1 MIRNRPSNVRQIP
14 FERMLEQA
22 KNART
27 EFLSEKSWLFWQ
39 SVSGRKIS
47 KRSRIEGPGLPVGT
61 LLVVWLLF
69 YGLLVVHGLTTSYT
83 QRLARAWTVQD
94 NAAGDPGEAQA
105 VRTSLSLFAD
115 TIAR

>member
-1 MIRNRPSNVRQIP
+1 MVRNRPSNVRQIP
-14 FERMLEQA
+14 FERLIEQA

-27 EFLSEKSWLFWQ
+27 EFLREKFWSFWR
-39 SVSGRKIS
+39 SVSRRKMS
-47 KRSRIEGPGLPVGT
+47 TRSRIEGPGLPVGA

-69 YGLLVVHGLTTSYT
+69 YSLLVVHGLTTSYT
-83 QRLARAWTVQD
+83 QRLAKAWTVQD
-94 NAAGDPGEAQA
+94 NAAGNLGEAQA